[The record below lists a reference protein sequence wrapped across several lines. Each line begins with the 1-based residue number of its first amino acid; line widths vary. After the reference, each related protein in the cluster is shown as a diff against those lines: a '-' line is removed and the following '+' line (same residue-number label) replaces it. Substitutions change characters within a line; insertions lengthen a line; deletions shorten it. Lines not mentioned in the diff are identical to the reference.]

1 MLDFTPNPIAI
12 QLGPLP
18 VYWYGIGYAVG
29 LAVAYLVMVRLA
41 ARAGEDAD
49 ILGNGMIIVAVAALI
64 GGRLYP
70 LIDPGALFQNDP
82 LKNFPPPYSGLGGYR
97 GGGGRN

>member
-1 MLDFTPNPIAI
+1 MLDFAPDPVAF

-41 ARAGEDAD
+41 RRRRRGRRASSATG
-49 ILGNGMIIVAVAALI
+49 
-64 GGRLYP
+64 
-70 LIDPGALFQNDP
+70 
-82 LKNFPPPYSGLGGYR
+82 
-97 GGGGRN
+97 